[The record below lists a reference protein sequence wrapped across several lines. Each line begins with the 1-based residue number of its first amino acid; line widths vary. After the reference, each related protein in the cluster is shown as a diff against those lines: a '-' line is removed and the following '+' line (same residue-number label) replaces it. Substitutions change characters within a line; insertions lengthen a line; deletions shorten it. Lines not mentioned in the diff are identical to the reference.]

1 MLDIRMVGDVR
12 AQKLNEAAVA
22 KAAEAVE
29 ALGALTSSIGDTE
42 QEVAVD
48 NHAVGTYLTMNG
60 TLWRV
65 ISGIAKGERIREG
78 VNVVATTVA
87 TELVTLQDNRG

>member
-12 AQKLNEAAVA
+12 AQKLNEVAVA
-22 KAAEAVE
+22 RAAEAVE

-48 NHAVGTYLTMNG
+48 NHAVGSYLTMNG

-65 ISGIAKGERIREG
+65 ISGIAKGERVREG

-87 TELVTLQDNRG
+87 TELMAVRDGAV